1 MRRPLYVC
9 IAIVMAWALTRPAPV
24 HVHAYSGHDHVDH
37 HHGPATHDHHRPATS
52 SHDGDSRL
60 SSCDPA
66 AHAVFLRLATTTATA
81 AVVVPFAAVEL
92 YVLAPDSAR
101 GGAVAL
107 IDVRQHSPPR
117 GTLLPARAPPCLSA
131 A

>member
-1 MRRPLYVC
+1 
-9 IAIVMAWALTRPAPV
+9 MAWALTRPAAV
-24 HVHAYSGHDHVDH
+24 HVHVYSGHDHVDH

-66 AHAVFLRLATTTATA
+66 AHAVFLRVATTAATA
-81 AVVVPFAAVEL
+81 AVIVPFAAVEL

-101 GGAVAL
+101 CGAMSP
-107 IDVRQHSPPR
+107 IDVRQHSPPGFTPR
-117 GTLLPARAPPCLSA
+117 SPRAPPSFTA